1 MLHHMPSPA
10 LQDRLFAEVH
20 RTLRHGGAFVGVDA
34 VDSEAMRQGHAN
46 DVFVPVDPA
55 TLPARLA
62 AAGFADVR
70 VDVDVYQLRF
80 SAAMR

>member
-1 MLHHMPSPA
+1 
-10 LQDRLFAEVH
+10 
-20 RTLRHGGAFVGVDA
+20 
-34 VDSEAMRQGHAN
+34 MRQGHAN